1 MNQADQTPVGLTLP
15 AEILLDIVSYFH
27 NRVLPYEPQALP
39 APDTHTTRVQVLRS
53 LSQVCQYYRRVFL
66 RLSWEYLE
74 ILDAPENSSNPFPN
88 RLLRRMTGIVKT
100 PSVPR
105 CIRTAVVSLKLP
117 SNSNQMHWDVIT
129 VFVRLLVAASK
140 LSCLHIVDVSGAQA
154 SVLADILASH
164 SFPGITRLAVPCAL
178 ARSLSAFPNV
188 LSLTVTD
195 KAVADY
201 YAIAFLKA
209 SGRYCKRLEEISHLS
224 STPPAVKCFVKVH
237 PDIEALSFHDDLT
250 PNTFKLLRELKSL
263 KSIQFPHRH
272 SGTLGSVAV
281 CAEVKSCFLRSES
294 GNSTVRVEY
303 PSGDDVGDD
312 AAVTVI
318 LDQGNPY

>member
-1 MNQADQTPVGLTLP
+1 MNQADQTPVALTLP

-27 NRVLPYEPQALP
+27 NRALPYEQQSSP
-39 APDTHTTRVQVLRS
+39 APDTTRVQILRS

-74 ILDAPENSSNPFPN
+74 ILDTPTNSANPLPN
-88 RLLRRMTGIVKT
+88 RLLRRMTGVLKT

-117 SNSNQMHWDVIT
+117 PNSNQMYWDVIT

-140 LSCLHIVDVSGAQA
+140 LSWLHILDVSGAQA

-178 ARSLSAFPNV
+178 ARSLAAFPNV
-188 LSLTVTD
+188 HSLTVTD

-209 SGRYCKRLEEISHLS
+209 SGRYCKRLEEMWHLS
-224 STPPAVKCFVKVH
+224 STLPVVKCLIKAH
-237 PDIEALSFHDDLT
+237 PDIKALSFNDDLGS
-250 PNTFKLLRELKSL
+250 NSFDHLRELKSL
-263 KSIQFPHRH
+263 SCIQFPHRH
-272 SGTLGSVAV
+272 MGNFGSAVV
-281 CAEVKSCFLRSES
+281 CAEVKSCFLRLES
-294 GNSTVRVEY
+294 DSAVRVEY

-318 LDQGNPY
+318 LDPH